1 MSALTHALS
10 APRLRRG
17 LVLPVFLF
25 VAWVV
30 ACRYEL
36 ANTHILVP
44 PLAVWETA
52 KAQSASGDLWKHL
65 EASLTRNLL
74 GVSLGTFA
82 GILVGGLL
90 AVSRVADRL
99 FSPSFHAAKQVALFA
114 WIPLMSVWLGVGE
127 PAKVAFIALSAF
139 YPVVVNTY
147 EGVRSVS
154 VEHLEVARVLRFTRW
169 QVLRKVILPSATPSL
184 FAGVH
189 QALIY
194 AWLGTLGAE
203 YLLEP
208 APGVG
213 SLMVE
218 GREQF
223 AMDVVLVGLIVS
235 GLVGFGLNVLAT
247 AAENRLLRWRV
258 RGV

>member
-1 MSALTHALS
+1 MSALTHALT

-17 LVLPVFLF
+17 LVLPVFLLF
-25 VAWVV
+25 AWIVV
-30 ACRYEL
+30 CRYEL

-44 PLAVWETA
+44 PLKVWETA
-52 KAQSASGDLWKHL
+52 KAQIASGDLWKHL

-74 GVSLGTFA
+74 GLSLGTFA
-82 GILVGGLL
+82 GVLVGGLL
-90 AVSRVADRL
+90 ALSRTADKL

-127 PAKVAFIALSAF
+127 PAKIAFIALSAF

-154 VEHLEVARVLRFTRW
+154 VEHVEVARVLRFTRW
-169 QVLRKVILPSATPSL
+169 QILRKVLLPSATPSL

-208 APGVG
+208 APGIG

-223 AMDVVLVGLIVS
+223 AMDVVLVGLVVS

-247 AAENRLLRWRV
+247 AAEDRLLRWRV
-258 RGV
+258 RNV

>member
-1 MSALTHALS
+1 MSAITQALVQ
-10 APRLRRG
+10 PRLRRG
-17 LVLPVFLF
+17 LVLPIFVVF
-25 VAWVV
+25 AWIVV
-30 ACRYEL
+30 CRYDL
-36 ANTHILVP
+36 ANTRILVP
-44 PLAVWETA
+44 PLAVWEAA
-52 KAQSASGDLWKHL
+52 KAQHESGELWAHL
-65 EASLTRNLL
+65 RASLGRDLL
-74 GVSLGTFA
+74 GFALGTLA
-82 GILVGGLL
+82 GTAVGGLL
-90 AVSRVADRL
+90 ALSRTADRL

-127 PAKVAFIALSAF
+127 QAKVAFIALSAF

-147 EGVRSVS
+147 EGVRSVG
-154 VEHLEVARVLRFTRW
+154 VEHIEVARVLRFSRW
-169 QVLRKVILPSATPSL
+169 QVVRKVVLPSAAPSL

-208 APGVG
+208 APGIG
-213 SLMVE
+213 SLMVD
-218 GREQF
+218 GRERF

-235 GLVGFGLNVLAT
+235 GLVGFGLNLLAT
-247 AAENRLLRWRV
+247 AAEERLLRWRV